1 MKKILWLI
9 PLFLLVLTSCN
20 FPLFQNNETADA
32 VSTRVAM
39 TLQAMGTE
47 TATPDSVLIVT
58 ATPETAATATLTP
71 TAEASPTATS
81 LPDDPKLNLGLPSFA
96 ETFDTKS
103 SFGLQ
108 SPYTDDAVTMS
119 VSDGALNMVSSRT
132 QGGIRWRLT
141 YPTPGNFYLE
151 GTFTTG
157 VCSGSDNYG
166 LVMKSPSY
174 TDGIGYYYGL
184 TCNGQFAFFSMNG
197 ASDRN
202 FLVNWTSDPSIL
214 SGANQTNRLGIMVNG
229 DKFSLYINGKFIQD
243 ITDSKYKQN
252 GHFGVYISAVETSN
266 FTVMVNDIDEWNQ
279 P

>member
-1 MKKILWLI
+1 MKKILWSI
-9 PLFLLVLTSCN
+9 PLFLLVLSSCN
-20 FPLFQNNETADA
+20 FPLFQNKQTTDA
-32 VSTRVAM
+32 VSTRVAL
-39 TLQAMGTE
+39 TLQALGTE
-47 TATPDSVLIVT
+47 TPTPETVTIVT

-71 TAEASPTATS
+71 SPEASPTATS
-81 LPDDPKLNLGLPSFA
+81 LPDDPKLSLGLPSFA

-108 SPYTDDAVTMS
+108 SPYSDDAVTMS
-119 VSDGALNMVSSRT
+119 VSDGSLNMVSTRT

-157 VCSGSDNYG
+157 FCSGSDYYG
-166 LVMKSPSY
+166 MALKSPSY

-202 FLVNWTSDPSIL
+202 YLVNWTSDPGIL
-214 SGANQTNRLGIMVNG
+214 SGANQTNRLGVMVNG

-243 ITDSKYKQN
+243 VTDSKYTQN
-252 GHFGVYISAVETSN
+252 GHFGVFISAVETSN
-266 FTVMVNDIDEWNQ
+266 FTVFVNEINEWNQ

>member
-1 MKKILWLI
+1 MKKKLWSI
-9 PLFLLVLTSCN
+9 PLFLLVLSSCN
-20 FPLFQNNETADA
+20 FPLFQNKQTTDA
-32 VSTRVAM
+32 VSTRVAL
-39 TLQAMGTE
+39 TLQALGTE
-47 TATPDSVLIVT
+47 TPTPETVTIVT
-58 ATPETAATATLTP
+58 ATPETAATASFTP
-71 TAEASPTATS
+71 SPEASPTATS
-81 LPDDPKLNLGLPSFA
+81 LPDDPKLSLGLPSFA

-108 SPYTDDAVTMS
+108 SPYSDDAVTMS
-119 VSDGALNMVSSRT
+119 VSDGSLNMVSTRT

-157 VCSGSDNYG
+157 VCSGSDYYG
-166 LVMKSPSY
+166 MALKSPSY

-202 FLVNWTSDPSIL
+202 YLVNWTSDPSIL
-214 SGANQTNRLGIMVNG
+214 SGANQTNRLGVMVNG

-243 ITDSKYKQN
+243 VTDSKYTQN
-252 GHFGVYISAVETSN
+252 GHFGVFISAVETSN
-266 FTVMVNDIDEWNQ
+266 FTVFVNEINEWNQ